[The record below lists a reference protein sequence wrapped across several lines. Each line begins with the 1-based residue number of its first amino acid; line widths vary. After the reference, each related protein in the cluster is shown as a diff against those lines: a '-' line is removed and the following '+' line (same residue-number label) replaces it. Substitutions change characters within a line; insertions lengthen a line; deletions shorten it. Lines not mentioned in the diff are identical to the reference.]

1 LFKTIYN
8 QNMKNALF
16 FFGFWLCLSGLAL
29 ANQAVDPCSIAG
41 ATSRCQPTEMNFWQ
55 IYDLIQIREALG
67 LPVAEL
73 WTQLHLKF
81 SLPLAPFFITL
92 LVAPLGLLIAK
103 RGASVSVALSIG
115 LVFVWY
121 LLYSTFAPLGQTG
134 VVAPFLAAWI
144 QNLIFGCLGL
154 GILLWFNRDRLS
166 FWQT

>member
-1 LFKTIYN
+1 MTKSFIIEGMKKVILFW
-8 QNMKNALF
+8 
-16 FFGFWLCLSGLAL
+16 GFWLCLTSVAL
-29 ANQAVDPCSIAG
+29 ASQAIDPCAIAG
-41 ATSRCQPTEMNFWQ
+41 ATSRCQPVEMNLWQ
-55 IYDLIQIREALG
+55 IYDLIKIREALG
-67 LPVAEL
+67 LPTAEL

-121 LLYSTFAPLGQTG
+121 LLYSAFAPLGQTG

-144 QNLIFGCLGL
+144 QNLIFGSIGL
-154 GILLWFNRDRLS
+154 VILLWFNRDRLS